1 MALGVAALEADVDPP
16 GELVGWARSGKR
28 PTESP
33 VHQCTKLEVELPQS
47 KRGIWIQDCAHRPP
61 LVVPS
66 WRKRQFPTV
75 GGRFPTEIEPA
86 Y

>member
-1 MALGVAALEADVDPP
+1 MWIPQGRW
-16 GELVGWARSGKR
+16 WAGPDQASGQQR
-28 PTESP
+28 
-33 VHQCTKLEVELPQS
+33 VQCTKREVELPQS
-47 KRGIWIQDCAHRPP
+47 KRGIWIQDCSHRPP